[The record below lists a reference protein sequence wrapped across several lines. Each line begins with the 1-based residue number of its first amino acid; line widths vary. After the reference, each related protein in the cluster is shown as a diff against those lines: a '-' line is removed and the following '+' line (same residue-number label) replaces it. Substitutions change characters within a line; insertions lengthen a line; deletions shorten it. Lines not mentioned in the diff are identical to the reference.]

1 MNKKLLITTT
11 VDIRPGKFILFLYKV
26 FSLLTVGILHPF
38 VGIRY
43 FLNMGFKKGINFIKS
58 MSYISMK
65 VINSRF
71 ISPWCWIV
79 ETHGKQ

>member
-1 MNKKLLITTT
+1 MSKKLLITTT

-43 FLNMGFKKGINFIKS
+43 FLNMGFKKGI
-58 MSYISMK
+58 Y
-65 VINSRF
+65 
-71 ISPWCWIV
+71 
-79 ETHGKQ
+79 